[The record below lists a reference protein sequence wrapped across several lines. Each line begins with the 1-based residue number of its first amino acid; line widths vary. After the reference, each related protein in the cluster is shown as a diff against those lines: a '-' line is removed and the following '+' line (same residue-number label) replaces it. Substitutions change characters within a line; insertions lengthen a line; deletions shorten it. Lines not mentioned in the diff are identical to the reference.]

1 MDAIQFNSTAY
12 PQSRCG
18 QDDSRIKRV
27 LPLMGA
33 PERVLDVGCLDGT
46 IGELFLS
53 QGSEVYGLDAS
64 RPAIEKAASRGIK
77 AKLGNVEE
85 DFPFENEFFDA
96 VFAGEIIE
104 HVFDVDKMLSEMHRV
119 LKPDG
124 FAIVTTPNLAA
135 LGRRL
140 MLLLNRNPHIEIS
153 FKGNAAGHIRYFV
166 KSELLRILRVHG
178 FRVECFCSDV
188 VNFNSSGSLR
198 SVALARMFPTLGRA
212 LIVKAIKVAPDNR

>member
-12 PQSRCG
+12 PQSRCA
-18 QDDSRIKRV
+18 QDDSRIKRI

-46 IGELFLS
+46 IGELFLAR
-53 QGSEVYGLDAS
+53 GSEVYGLDAS
-64 RPAIEKAASRGIK
+64 QPAIEKAIARGVK

-85 DFPFENEFFDA
+85 DFPFDNGFFDA

-104 HVFDVDKMLSEMHRV
+104 HVFDIDKMLSEMHRV

-153 FKGNAAGHIRYFV
+153 FHGNAAGHIRYFV
-166 KSELLRILRVHG
+166 KSELFRILRVHG
-178 FRVECFCSDV
+178 FHIELFCSDV

-198 SVALARMFPTLGRA
+198 SVTLARLFPTLGKS
-212 LIVKAIKVAPDNR
+212 LIVKVSPAVPN